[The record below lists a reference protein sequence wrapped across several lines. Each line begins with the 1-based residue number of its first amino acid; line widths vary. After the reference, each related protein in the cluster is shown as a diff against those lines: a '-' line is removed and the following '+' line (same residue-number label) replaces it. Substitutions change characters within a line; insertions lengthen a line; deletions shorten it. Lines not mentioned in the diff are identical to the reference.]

1 MAKGQN
7 IYHYS
12 VRVTWQK
19 RRGNGYTNMYMGDK
33 SSPFQFISRQDG
45 IEQLN
50 RNPEIVL
57 QVMSHLGLTGSKIQ
71 NFKFVEV
78 YEQKLISESFYY
90 KEGDE

>member
-12 VRVTWQK
+12 ARVTWQK
-19 RRGNGYTNMYMGDK
+19 RRGSGYINMFMGDE
-33 SSPFQFISRQDG
+33 SRPFQFISRSDG

-50 RNPEIVL
+50 GNPEIIL
-57 QVMSHLGLTGSKIQ
+57 QVMGHLGLVGSKIY

-90 KEGDE
+90 KEKDE